1 VRGGSTNE
9 AAVPVACSTGGGI
22 VGLIIFFRAQTWV
35 KIQQRTFTRWCN
47 TFLVERMM
55 KIEDFLGD
63 FTDGVQFCN
72 LLEVISGKKLP
83 KWNVKPR
90 IKQACLCA
98 C

>member
-1 VRGGSTNE
+1 
-9 AAVPVACSTGGGI
+9 
-22 VGLIIFFRAQTWV
+22 V

-83 KWNVKPR
+83 KWNQKPR
-90 IKQACLCA
+90 IKQGPCVCA
-98 C
+98 RTIV

>member
-1 VRGGSTNE
+1 LFSLAFPSSESKELLLDAG
-9 AAVPVACSTGGGI
+9 
-22 VGLIIFFRAQTWV
+22 WV

-55 KIEDFLGD
+55 KIEDFMGD

-72 LLEVISGKKLP
+72 LLEVISAKTLP
-83 KWNVKPR
+83 KWNLKPR
-90 IKQACLCA
+90 IKARCLCA